1 MLKIDYNKYFNQIL
15 SYKYA
20 DSDLLAFIYEHKL
33 ENLKVC
39 YATGIIKMKNVLI
52 PIVCIFSLSGC
63 AVTEY
68 NYTPDPHKINE
79 PKVGSINHVIIGQ
92 ALVKEGDISELDG
105 IKVLNPVQIDLAYKI
120 IPGVF
125 KKVGSSDKGDF
136 YMPTQTIDSGTITVE
151 VLGQPWSSILLK
163 KGGKPNEICI
173 VTDVN
178 VVVCRD
184 DAQIEHLK
192 LNNSEGNSF
201 EQALIFNAIND
212 KVVDVSYRKIGSNI
226 EEQGFGNNIQYNL
239 KESNI
244 ISYKNV
250 KLKVIDSTDNS
261 LTYEVISN
269 FSDN

>member
-1 MLKIDYNKYFNQIL
+1 M
-15 SYKYA
+15 
-20 DSDLLAFIYEHKL
+20 
-33 ENLKVC
+33 
-39 YATGIIKMKNVLI
+39 
-52 PIVCIFSLSGC
+52 
-63 AVTEY
+63 
-68 NYTPDPHKINE
+68 
-79 PKVGSINHVIIGQ
+79 
-92 ALVKEGDISELDG
+92 
-105 IKVLNPVQIDLAYKI
+105 
-120 IPGVF
+120 
-125 KKVGSSDKGDF
+125 GSSDKGDF

-239 KESNI
+239 KRKQ
-244 ISYKNV
+244 YHF
-250 KLKVIDSTDNS
+250 L
-261 LTYEVISN
+261 
-269 FSDN
+269 